1 VIQGH
6 DSPAYF
12 GAALF
17 NASLARVFYPNEHAM
32 SHIFGSTLPSD
43 LAKRRACPFLLKMD
57 WLRIGIVQIREQMT
71 VLLAVYQF
79 LSPVWVETL

>member
-57 WLRIGIVQIREQMT
+57 
-71 VLLAVYQF
+71 
-79 LSPVWVETL
+79 